1 MRQGFS
7 FSPTGASRTINCLT
21 MNQTFIYYEL
31 MVHISPHDEFELI
44 IPNLEN
50 EDSVTR
56 TFRRLDPER
65 RQAVLD
71 ALFEEASEKGPS
83 RLNIKQVA
91 ERSGASIGSL
101 YQYFGSRE
109 NLVRF
114 LVKIAVGSMVEL
126 LRVSMV
132 PLRGLPFREALR
144 YYIVE
149 GIRYSQ
155 SQKSLTRFLTL
166 SAYQGDEEIG
176 KSVVE
181 PIALVMRETVRDL
194 LKAAVARG
202 ELRPDIDLEAA
213 ARAVNLLSIGLG
225 DSQITPSLN
234 TYFQVSGT
242 DVPFERTLDTALDMV
257 LRGLAAEPSP

>member
-1 MRQGFS
+1 
-7 FSPTGASRTINCLT
+7 
-21 MNQTFIYYEL
+21 
-31 MVHISPHDEFELI
+31 MVHNYPSDDFELI
-44 IPNLEN
+44 IPDLEN

-71 ALFEEASEKGPS
+71 ALFEEAAEKGPA

-126 LRVSMV
+126 LRVSLV
-132 PLRGLPFREALR
+132 SLRNLPFREALR

-149 GIRYSQ
+149 GVRYSQ

-176 KSVVE
+176 KTVVR
-181 PIALVMRETVRDL
+181 PIAVVMRETVRDL
-194 LKAAVARG
+194 LKAGMARG
-202 ELRPDIDLEAA
+202 ELRSDLDLEAA
-213 ARAVNLLSIGLG
+213 SRAVNVLIIGLG
-225 DSQITPSLN
+225 DSQLTPHLN
-234 TYFQVSGT
+234 TYFQVS
-242 DVPFERTLDTALDMV
+242 DKDISFERTLDAALDMI
-257 LRGLAAEPSP
+257 LRGMAAEESK

>member
-1 MRQGFS
+1 
-7 FSPTGASRTINCLT
+7 
-21 MNQTFIYYEL
+21 
-31 MVHISPHDEFELI
+31 MVHNTTPDDFELI
-44 IPNLEN
+44 IPDLEN

-71 ALFEEASEKGPS
+71 ALFEEAAEKGPS

-114 LVKIAVGSMVEL
+114 MVKIAVGSMVEL
-126 LRVSMV
+126 LRISMIS
-132 PLRGLPFREALR
+132 LRNLPFREALR

-149 GIRYSQ
+149 GVRYSQ

-176 KSVVE
+176 RTVVE
-181 PIALVMRETVRDL
+181 PIAVVMREVVRDL
-194 LKAAVARG
+194 LKAGSISKRLHAR
-202 ELRPDIDLEAA
+202 
-213 ARAVNLLSIGLG
+213 S
-225 DSQITPSLN
+225 TC
-234 TYFQVSGT
+234 
-242 DVPFERTLDTALDMV
+242 
-257 LRGLAAEPSP
+257 

>member
-1 MRQGFS
+1 
-7 FSPTGASRTINCLT
+7 
-21 MNQTFIYYEL
+21 MNLLFIQYEL
-31 MVHISPHDEFELI
+31 MVHISPQDDFELI
-44 IPNLEN
+44 IPDLEN

-56 TFRRLDPER
+56 TFRRLDPQR

-132 PLRGLPFREALR
+132 SLRGLPFREALR

-149 GIRYSQ
+149 GVKYSQ

-176 KSVVE
+176 KSVVQ
-181 PIALVMRETVRDL
+181 PIAVVMRETVRDL
-194 LKAAVARG
+194 LKAGMARG
-202 ELRPDIDLEAA
+202 ELRSDIDLEAA
-213 ARAVNLLSIGLG
+213 SRAVNVLIIGMG
-225 DSQITPSLN
+225 DSQLTPYLN
-234 TYFQVSGT
+234 TYFQVS
-242 DVPFERTLDTALDMV
+242 DDEVSFERTVDAALEMI
-257 LRGLAAEPSP
+257 LRGLAAEKNP

>member
-1 MRQGFS
+1 
-7 FSPTGASRTINCLT
+7 
-21 MNQTFIYYEL
+21 
-31 MVHISPHDEFELI
+31 MVHNSAPDDFELI
-44 IPNLEN
+44 IPDLDS

-71 ALFEEASEKGPS
+71 ALFEEAAEKGPS

-132 PLRGLPFREALR
+132 SLRGLPIREALR

-176 KSVVE
+176 KTVVQ
-181 PIALVMRETVRDL
+181 PIAVVMREVVRDL
-194 LKAAVARG
+194 LKAGVARG
-202 ELRPDIDLEAA
+202 ELRPEIDLEAA
-213 ARAVNLLSIGLG
+213 ARAVNVLIIGLG
-225 DSQITPSLN
+225 DSQITPYLN
-234 TYFQVSGT
+234 TYFQVS
-242 DVPFERTLDTALDMV
+242 DDKVSFERTLDAGLDMI
-257 LRGLAAEPSP
+257 LRGLAAERSG

>member
-1 MRQGFS
+1 
-7 FSPTGASRTINCLT
+7 
-21 MNQTFIYYEL
+21 
-31 MVHISPHDEFELI
+31 MVHNPPSDDFELI
-44 IPNLEN
+44 LPDLEN

-56 TFRRLDPER
+56 TFRRLDPQR

-71 ALFEEASEKGPS
+71 ALFEEAAEKGPG

-126 LRVSMV
+126 LRASMLS
-132 PLRGLPFREALR
+132 LRNLPFREALR

-149 GIRYSQ
+149 GVKYSQ

-176 KSVVE
+176 KTVVR
-181 PIALVMRETVRDL
+181 PIASVMRETVRDL
-194 LKAAVARG
+194 LKAGIARG

-213 ARAVNLLSIGLG
+213 SRAVNVLTIGLG
-225 DSQITPSLN
+225 DSQITPYLN
-234 TYFQVSGT
+234 TYFQVSDGE
-242 DVPFERTLDTALDMV
+242 VAFQRTLEAGLDIIM
-257 LRGLAAEPSP
+257 RGMAMEAPS

>member
-1 MRQGFS
+1 
-7 FSPTGASRTINCLT
+7 
-21 MNQTFIYYEL
+21 
-31 MVHISPHDEFELI
+31 MVHKSSSDDFELI
-44 IPNLEN
+44 LPDLEK
-50 EDSVTR
+50 EDSVTH
-56 TFRRLDPER
+56 TFRRLDPQR

-71 ALFEEASEKGPS
+71 ALFEEAAEKGPG

-132 PLRGLPFREALR
+132 SLRNLPFREALR

-149 GIRYSQ
+149 GVKYSQ

-176 KSVVE
+176 KTVVR
-181 PIALVMRETVRDL
+181 PIAEVMRETVRDL
-194 LKAAVARG
+194 LKAGIARG
-202 ELRPDIDLEAA
+202 ELRADIDLEAA
-213 ARAVNLLSIGLG
+213 SRAVNVMTIGLG
-225 DSQITPSLN
+225 DSQITPYLN
-234 TYFQVSGT
+234 TYFQVSDGE
-242 DVPFERTLDTALDMV
+242 VAFERTLDAALDLI
-257 LRGLAAEPSP
+257 LRGLAAEEQS

>member
-1 MRQGFS
+1 
-7 FSPTGASRTINCLT
+7 
-21 MNQTFIYYEL
+21 
-31 MVHISPHDEFELI
+31 MVHNTTPDDFELI
-44 IPNLEN
+44 IPDLEN

-71 ALFEEASEKGPS
+71 ALFEEAAEKGPS

-114 LVKIAVGSMVEL
+114 MVKIAVGSMVEL
-126 LRVSMV
+126 LRISMIS
-132 PLRGLPFREALR
+132 LRNLPFREALR

-149 GIRYSQ
+149 GVRYSQ

-176 KSVVE
+176 RTVVE
-181 PIALVMRETVRDL
+181 PIAVVMREVVRDL
-194 LKAAVARG
+194 LKAGVARG
-202 ELRPDIDLEAA
+202 ELRPEIDLEAA
-213 ARAVNLLSIGLG
+213 SRAVNVLIIGLG
-225 DSQITPSLN
+225 DSQLTPYLN
-234 TYFQVSGT
+234 TYFQVS
-242 DVPFERTLDTALDMV
+242 DDKIPFERTLDAGLDMI
-257 LRGLAAEPSP
+257 LRGLAAEKSDE